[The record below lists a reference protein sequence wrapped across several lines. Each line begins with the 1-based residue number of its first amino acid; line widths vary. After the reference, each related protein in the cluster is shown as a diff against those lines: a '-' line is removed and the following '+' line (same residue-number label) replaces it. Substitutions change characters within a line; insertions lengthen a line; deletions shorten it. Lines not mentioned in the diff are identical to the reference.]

1 MFSKTEA
8 EEPAEARARAASQ
21 AEADVRDAGDAL
33 SAFAEAEAKADGA
46 DGPSAGTSSGSRRRP
61 RLGTAVRG
69 MPTGLA
75 ARAGELSLAA
85 SLLSLVLVLCP
96 MPWLWLGLGLG
107 LFSLTFGWTT
117 YRRRDWTGAVR
128 LFGAAATSVALLA
141 VMLAGLRIAL
151 SFAAVLR
158 LEQMLR

>member
-1 MFSKTEA
+1 MFRKTEA
-8 EEPAEARARAASQ
+8 EEPAEARARAAT
-21 AEADVRDAGDAL
+21 DVRDAGDAL
-33 SAFAEAEAKADGA
+33 DAFTEAEAKADGA
-46 DGPSAGTSSGSRRRP
+46 DGAGADRSSGPHRRP

-107 LFSLTFGWTT
+107 LFSLTAGWTT
-117 YRRRDWTGAVR
+117 YRRRDWAGAVR
-128 LFGAAATSVALLA
+128 LFGAAATAVALLA
-141 VMLAGLRIAL
+141 VMLAGVRVAL

-158 LEQMLR
+158 LEQMLK

>member
-1 MFSKTEA
+1 MFRKTEGD
-8 EEPAEARARAASQ
+8 PAEPTAAT
-21 AEADVRDAGDAL
+21 ATDVRDAGDAL
-33 SAFAEAEAKADGA
+33 GAFAEGTVEGSSADGSV
-46 DGPSAGTSSGSRRRP
+46 GEQPRRRP
-61 RLGTAVRG
+61 RLGTSVRG
-69 MPTGLA
+69 TPTGLA
-75 ARAGELSLAA
+75 ARAGTLSLAT

-107 LFSLTFGWTT
+107 IFSVTFGWTT
-117 YRRRDWTGAVR
+117 YRRRDWAGSVR

-158 LEQMLR
+158 LEQMLS